1 MVIFFIYG
9 GNMKYITCPN
19 CGAEYAPCEI
29 FMPDSFLGKSKFIE
43 KDIQGKIIF
52 NDSDMC
58 LDESYTCDKCNAPFK
73 VFAKVSFASQPD
85 TVHDFTSDY
94 STPLKKTT
102 LFMKED

>member
-1 MVIFFIYG
+1 
-9 GNMKYITCPN
+9 
-19 CGAEYAPCEI
+19 
-29 FMPDSFLGKSKFIE
+29 
-43 KDIQGKIIF
+43 
-52 NDSDMC
+52 MC